1 VLTFSLYCI
10 MFVCK
15 NGSVSFACSN
25 CAYCISLCVAWTA
38 FSLQRETAGTHK
50 ETTYSGAAVS
60 CKTATGLAASDLAIE
75 SHCKVDICQ
84 LSDILWYVIVSAV
97 LPLRL

>member
-1 VLTFSLYCI
+1 

-97 LPLRL
+97 LPLRF